1 MMTRKKLYAAN
12 FLFLLFDM
20 YTFLFK
26 WSIENQD
33 FILARGES
41 KHNKPELIEISITE
55 FSYFPLLP
63 LKNKYSD
70 FLQIITLL
78 SVSPL

>member
-1 MMTRKKLYAAN
+1 MTRKKLYAAN

-20 YTFLFK
+20 CTSLFK

-41 KHNKPELIEISITE
+41 KHSKPELIEVSVTE

-63 LKNKYSD
+63 LKNKHSD